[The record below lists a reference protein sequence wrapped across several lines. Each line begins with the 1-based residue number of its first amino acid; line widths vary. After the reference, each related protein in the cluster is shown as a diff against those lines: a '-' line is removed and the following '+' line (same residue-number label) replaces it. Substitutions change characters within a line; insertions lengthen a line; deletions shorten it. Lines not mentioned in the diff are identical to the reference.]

1 MKTEKPIRCGYAA
14 AMYNTS
20 IENAI
25 FQRGSYFVR
34 DMTGAKDKY
43 RYAVYFMDADKAKH
57 LLGSVSN
64 IDSAKRF
71 CNSIYHAFPFADN
84 LKNLEFEKLAK
95 KYRLKTRPDNKP
107 KQQAPAKKESP
118 VVKQQAPAK
127 KESPVVKQ
135 QAPAKS
141 KKITPQQLLF
151 GTQGKLF

>member
-1 MKTEKPIRCGYAA
+1 MKTEKPIRCGYSM

-20 IENAI
+20 VENAI

-43 RYAVYFMDADKAKH
+43 RYAVYFVDGDKAKH

-64 IDSAKRF
+64 LDSAKRF
-71 CNSIYHAFPFADN
+71 CNSIYHAYPFQDN

-95 KYRLKTRPDNKP
+95 KYRLKTRPDNTP
-107 KQQAPAKKESP
+107 KQQAPAKQVP
-118 VVKQQAPAK
+118 AKQPAPA
-127 KESPVVKQ
+127 KQ

-141 KKITPQQLLF
+141 KTKKITPQQLLF